1 MDWKVELTQIALDC
15 LKTIRD
21 SNPTVFARIK
31 KAIDR
36 LVLEPVSIGK
46 KLTDPLSD
54 YWRLRVGDYRIIYL
68 IKNETVTVT
77 IIYAGHRKEVYTKLK
92 RFLKG

>member
-1 MDWKVELTQIALDC
+1 MDWRVELTHIAVSC
-15 LKTIRD
+15 LKIIRD

-36 LVLEPVSIGK
+36 LVLEPVSIDK
-46 KLTDPLSD
+46 KLTDTLSD

-68 IKNETVTVT
+68 IKNEIVTVTV
-77 IIYAGHRKEVYTKLK
+77 IYAGHSKEVYKK
-92 RFLKG
+92 IQSFLKG